1 MKPLDDPQLRSK
13 LIKASSDM
21 PHVDVWAKIQ
31 AEAGDISQA
40 VQARPT
46 HARFSIFSGLQLL
59 APAFVVLL
67 VFGATLLSL
76 VDGPVPQGRRM
87 TAVPPTDSVTVSWP
101 AISSIVSDDT
111 ASSHLANAA
120 YERLMA
126 RYADRLEGTPPNE
139 HGSEADVVSV
149 TYGYDHPI
157 TSSSGRV
164 ETRDDMRAEWRE
176 YVEQKQPR
184 ARSDTLH
191 LIRPFL
197 SPLTPQ

>member
-1 MKPLDDPQLRSK
+1 MKPLDDPQLRAK

-40 VQARPT
+40 AQART
-46 HARFSIFSGLQLL
+46 TRTRFSIISGLQLL

-76 VDGPVPQGRRM
+76 SEEPAHQPRQNTSVP
-87 TAVPPTDSVTVSWP
+87 SVQSV
-101 AISSIVSDDT
+101 T
-111 ASSHLANAA
+111 ASSPTTSSSAVA
-120 YERLMA
+120 YEIANPAYDRLMA
-126 RYADRLEGTPPNE
+126 RYADRLEGTPPNGP
-139 HGSEADVVSV
+139 GSESDVVAIA
-149 TYGYDHPI
+149 YGDESY
-157 TSSSGRV
+157 TSTTSRV
-164 ETRDDMRAEWRE
+164 ETRDDMRAEWQE

-191 LIRPFL
+191 LIRPFF

>member
-40 VQARPT
+40 AQARSPRT
-46 HARFSIFSGLQLL
+46 RFSIFSGLQLL
-59 APAFVVLL
+59 APAFIVLL

-76 VDGPVPQGRRM
+76 AEEPTHQTQRTTRVP
-87 TAVPPTDSVTVSWP
+87 SVESV
-101 AISSIVSDDT
+101 T
-111 ASSHLANAA
+111 ASSPTIYSSAVAYDIANLT
-120 YERLMA
+120 YDRLMA
-126 RYADRLEGTPPNE
+126 RYADRLEGTPPNG
-139 HGSEADVVSV
+139 HTADSDVLAV
-149 TYGYDHPI
+149 TYAPEYP
-157 TSSSGRV
+157 TSPSGRV